1 MKWSAELVEDV
12 PVSFVTVMSTVPAVP
27 AGEVAVM
34 EVSETMVKLAA
45 LPAKL
50 APLASAKPV
59 PVMVTT
65 VPPAIGPAT
74 GVIPVTLGV
83 AS

>member
-1 MKWSAELVEDV
+1 
-12 PVSFVTVMSTVPAVP
+12 
-27 AGEVAVM
+27 
-34 EVSETMVKLAA
+34 

>member
-1 MKWSAELVEDV
+1 VKWSEELVEDV
-12 PVSFVTVMSTVPAVP
+12 PVSFVTVMSTTCQPVP

-50 APLASAKPV
+50 DPRARVREAGA
-59 PVMVTT
+59 
-65 VPPAIGPAT
+65 
-74 GVIPVTLGV
+74 
-83 AS
+83 